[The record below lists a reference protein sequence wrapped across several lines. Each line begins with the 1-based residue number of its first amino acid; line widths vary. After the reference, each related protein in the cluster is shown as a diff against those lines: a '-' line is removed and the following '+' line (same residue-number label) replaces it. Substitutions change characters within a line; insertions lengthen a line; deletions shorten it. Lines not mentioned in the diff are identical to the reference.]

1 MDAKLF
7 EVPLANGETVL
18 VRPLS
23 PFLRLAFLDQAR
35 AKYPDPD
42 PDPYR
47 KPLENAFDDGLKEA
61 AEDNPAYRE
70 ALLLAQRRQLAL
82 VGELVVRAGVVVA
95 VKGEIQTDTLAR
107 YAAPLAAAR
116 ALYPDAPED
125 DWLAVVM
132 LCLISTHSDVA
143 LIRDSC
149 NELLTAEDIA
159 RAAASFRHDVQR
171 PVRLERAATPGA
183 RRLPKSAR

>member
-35 AKYPDPD
+35 QKYPDPD
-42 PDPYR
+42 PEPYR
-47 KPLENAFDDGLKEA
+47 RPLDNAFDDSLKEA
-61 AEDNPAYRE
+61 ADDNPAYRA
-70 ALLLAQRRQLAL
+70 ALLSAQRRQLAV
-82 VGELVVRAGVVVA
+82 VGEMAIRAGVVVA
-95 VKGEIQTDTLAR
+95 VRGETPAETLAR
-107 YAAPLAAAR
+107 YAPTLAAAR
-116 ALYPDAPED
+116 ALYPDAPAD

-171 PVRLERAATPGA
+171 PARLERVTAAVP
-183 RRLPKSAR
+183 RRLSKSAR